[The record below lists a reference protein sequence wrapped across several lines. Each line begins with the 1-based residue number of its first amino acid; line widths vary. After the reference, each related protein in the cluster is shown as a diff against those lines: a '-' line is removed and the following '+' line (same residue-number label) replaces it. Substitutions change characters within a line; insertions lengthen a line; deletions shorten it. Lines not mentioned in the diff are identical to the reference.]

1 MTDAITSSPEHTLK
15 SESMTEMVMVNTT
28 NLLDQGIDLKDIL
41 SRIELNYIRD
51 ALLMCN
57 GVVSHAAV
65 KLGLRRTTLIE
76 KMRKY
81 NI

>member
-1 MTDAITSSPEHTLK
+1 MNDAINTAPERTLK

-28 NLLDQGIDLKDIL
+28 NLLDQGIDLKEIL

-51 ALLMCN
+51 ALMACN